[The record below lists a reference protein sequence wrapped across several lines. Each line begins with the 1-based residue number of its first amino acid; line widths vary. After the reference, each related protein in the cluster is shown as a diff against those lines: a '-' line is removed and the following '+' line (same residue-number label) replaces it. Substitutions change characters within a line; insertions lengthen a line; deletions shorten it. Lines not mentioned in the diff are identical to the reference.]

1 MSTPSSS
8 NPSPALPPQVNGLDP
23 AFLDA
28 QYRQWQKD
36 PNSVGADWRT
46 FFQGFELGYERA
58 PEPAKMDGSA
68 SATTA
73 PAPIATTAAAA
84 PAAPAA
90 SRGSQSKVD
99 SLIYAYRNLGHLA
112 ANLDPL
118 GTDRPFP
125 EQLTLE
131 SFGLTDGDLASS
143 FDPGSLPLP
152 LSVRAAVQSLG

>member
-1 MSTPSSS
+1 MSNPSPS
-8 NPSPALPPQVNGLDP
+8 NPSPALSPQVNGLDP

-28 QYRQWQKD
+28 QYRQWQRD

-58 PEPAKMDGSA
+58 PEPAKVDGS
-68 SATTA
+68 STTPSA
-73 PAPIATTAAAA
+73 PAAAAA
-84 PAAPAA
+84 PAPATAPTAS
-90 SRGSQSKVD
+90 SRGAQSKVD

-112 ANLDPL
+112 AGLDPL

-131 SFGLTDGDLASS
+131 SFGLTDGDLA
-143 FDPGSLPLP
+143 
-152 LSVRAAVQSLG
+152 